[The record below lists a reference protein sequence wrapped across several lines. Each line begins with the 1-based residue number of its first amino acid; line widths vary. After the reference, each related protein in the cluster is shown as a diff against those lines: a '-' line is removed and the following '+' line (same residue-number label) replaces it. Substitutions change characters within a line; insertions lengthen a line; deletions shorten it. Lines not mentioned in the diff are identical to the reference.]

1 VVFIG
6 FSVQLAYYSENN
18 LTSFYMEDLKMKFKK
33 EPVGRQR
40 IVVAGLAGVV
50 ASFLPWWSISFGSF
64 GSASVNGWHSYGML
78 TTIASLAIVL
88 NWLLPK
94 VGVKYNLPWKE
105 EILLKIFSV
114 AMLAGPVLWIIDT
127 SFSFS
132 MIGLGV
138 YLALVAGGVA
148 VYYSFAKTLPKAT
161 K

>member
-1 VVFIG
+1 
-6 FSVQLAYYSENN
+6 
-18 LTSFYMEDLKMKFKK
+18 
-33 EPVGRQR
+33 
-40 IVVAGLAGVV
+40 
-50 ASFLPWWSISFGSF
+50 
-64 GSASVNGWHSYGML
+64 ML

>member
-1 VVFIG
+1 
-6 FSVQLAYYSENN
+6 
-18 LTSFYMEDLKMKFKK
+18 MEDLKMKFKK

-40 IVVAGLAGVV
+40 IIFAGLAGVV

-64 GSASVNGWHSYGML
+64 GSASVNGWHSYGLL

-94 VGVKYNLPWKE
+94 VGVKYKLPWKE
-105 EILLKIFSV
+105 DMMLKVFAG
-114 AMLAGPVLWIIDT
+114 AMLAGPVLWLIDA

-148 VYYSFAKTLPKAT
+148 TYYSFAKTLPKAT

>member
-1 VVFIG
+1 
-6 FSVQLAYYSENN
+6 
-18 LTSFYMEDLKMKFKK
+18 MEDLKKKFGK

-40 IVVAGLAGVV
+40 ILIAGVIGVV
-50 ASFLPWWSISFGSF
+50 ASFLPWWSVSFGSF
-64 GSASVNGWHSYGML
+64 GSASMNGWHSYGLL

-94 VGVKYNLPWKE
+94 VGVKYKLPWKE
-105 EILLKIFSV
+105 DLMLKVLSV
-114 AMLAGPVLWIIDT
+114 AMLAGPVLWIINV

-132 MIGLGV
+132 MVGLGA

-148 VYYSFAKTLPKAT
+148 AYYAFVKTKAPKTT